1 VSESKDDRS
10 PGVKAYAMASQVTAI
25 AGTMV
30 VPGLIGLGV
39 DQWLETRA
47 VFTIVGFGLGLVGG
61 IWQITKLSPL
71 E

>member
-1 VSESKDDRS
+1 
-10 PGVKAYAMASQVTAI
+10 MASQVIAI

-39 DQWLETRA
+39 DRWLTTRA
-47 VFTIVGFGLGLVGG
+47 VFTIIGFGLGLVIG
-61 IWQITKLSPL
+61 IWQIMKLSPL

>member
-1 VSESKDDRS
+1 
-10 PGVKAYAMASQVTAI
+10 MASQVTAI

-47 VFTIVGFGLGLVGG
+47 VFTIVGFGLGLVSG
-61 IWQITKLSPL
+61 IWQIMKLNPL